1 MNNIIR
7 DDSLNVRLNHIK
19 NKYNVLMVND
29 NNSLGWYK
37 SETEFNSNFKTILTP
52 EIFDINKTVNID
64 TSIIPTTHTLNI
76 TTLDNIQNLYT
87 NTVDIGIGYA
97 ITTSDINTSNLI
109 STKRYVDYC
118 TYYYVQKH
126 VDAFENYHDAKLES
140 YTVSNKDDVVI
151 CTHDQTG
158 YGTIKLMSRP
168 NDGIII
174 TASQST
180 QRFHSKLTSGTDIHK
195 WKLNTSI

>member
-7 DDSLNVRLNHIK
+7 DDSLNVRLNHIE
-19 NKYNVLMVND
+19 NKYNVLMVSD
-29 NNSLGWYK
+29 NNLGWYK
-37 SETEFNSNFKTILTP
+37 SETKFNKFNTILTS

-64 TSIIPTTHTLNI
+64 AGVIPTTHTLNI

-87 NTVDIGIGYA
+87 NTVDIGIGYV
-97 ITTSDINTSNLI
+97 TTTNSINTSNLI

-126 VDAFENYHDAKLES
+126 VDTFKNYHDAKLES
-140 YTVSNKDDVVI
+140 YTVSNEDDVVI
-151 CTHDQTG
+151 CTHDQTD
-158 YGTIKLMSRP
+158 YGTIKLSSRKR
-168 NDGIII
+168 DIGA
-174 TASQST
+174 TRST

-195 WKLNTSI
+195 WKINTSI